1 MLVLALITVQNI
13 GCIIN
18 KWQICATKPA
28 KNANNASSAF
38 LVKWINIIPVMT
50 NYAKQSIKA

>member
-1 MLVLALITVQNI
+1 MLVALITGQNI
-13 GCIIN
+13 ACIIN
-18 KWQICATKPA
+18 KWQICATKAA

>member
-1 MLVLALITVQNI
+1 MLVALITGQNI
-13 GCIIN
+13 ACIIN
-18 KWQICATKPA
+18 KWQICATKLA